1 MNKSERVERIREIT
15 ETVVEKQALELVHVE
30 LVGSGK
36 QQTVRIF
43 IDNEKG
49 ITHEDC
55 ASVSHEVEKQIDAE
69 DLIKNS
75 FVLEVSSP
83 GIERGLYKLPDFE
96 KFAGETAKIKTISPV
111 NGQRNFEGEILRIE
125 GGEILFDDKT
135 NGSVRIPFEA
145 VTKANLKVDFE
156 KELKRAKRKS

>member
-1 MNKSERVERIREIT
+1 MNKSERVERIREIA
-15 ETVVEKQALELVHVE
+15 ENVAEKQALELVHVE
-30 LVGSGK
+30 LAGTGK

-43 IDNEKG
+43 IDNDEG

-55 ASVSHEVEKQIDAE
+55 AFVSQEVDKQIETE

-83 GIERGLYKLPDFE
+83 GIERGLYKLEDFE
-96 KFAGETAKIKTISPV
+96 KFAGENAKVKTIRPI
-111 NGQRNFEGEILRIE
+111 NGQRNFEGEISGVE
-125 GGEILFDDKT
+125 GQEILLDDKT
-135 NGSVRIPFEA
+135 NGNVQVPFEA
-145 VTKANLKVDFE
+145 ITKANLKVDFE